1 MKSVKILG
9 AGPAGLSAAINLS
22 RDGYDVD
29 IFEKNPDVGTNIKG
43 NLQGLE
49 NWSENQDVLEEFK
62 KMNIK
67 TNFTC
72 EPFTNLTITN
82 SQENWDFSCKRPAF
96 YILKRGKDKN
106 SLDYGLKEQ
115 ALNNGV
121 NIRFGETAPLSDV
134 DIIATGGDP
143 KFKFAVGKGISFET
157 QHENVAVGLV
167 NNYHAF
173 KGYSYLLVSNGFGC
187 IATVLFE
194 NFQGL
199 NKYFTRTLDEFL
211 TNFDLTPK
219 LPQQFSG
226 YGSFS
231 NQIMKNENQMRIGEI
246 AGFQDL
252 LWGFGIR
259 NAVKSGFIAS
269 KNIIEGKECKDYY
282 RIAENYF
289 KPKLNSSIVN
299 RFIWERFASNN
310 YSIILNRI
318 HNSKDPLKF
327 LNSFHNFNFIQK
339 LTYPFALFY
348 MKYRYPNLKL

>member
-9 AGPAGLSAAINLS
+9 AGPAGLAAAINLS
-22 RDGYDVD
+22 QNGYNVD
-29 IFEKNPDVGTNIKG
+29 IFERNLDVGNNING

-49 NWSENQDVLEEFK
+49 NWSGDQDVIEEFK

-67 TNFTC
+67 TNFHC
-72 EPFTNLTITN
+72 EPFNNLRITN
-82 SQENWDFSCKRPAF
+82 SKENWDFSCERPAF
-96 YILKRGKDKN
+96 YVLKRGTDNN
-106 SLDYGLKEQ
+106 SLDQGLKKQ
-115 ALNNGV
+115 ALDNGV
-121 NIRFGETAPLSDV
+121 NIRFGETAPISDV
-134 DIIATGGDP
+134 DIVATGGDP

-157 QHENVAVGLV
+157 EHKNVAVGLV

-194 NFQGL
+194 GFQDL
-199 NKYFTRTLDEFL
+199 NKYFKRTLDEFQS
-211 TNFDLTPK
+211 NFDLDEKYPHK
-219 LPQQFSG
+219 FSG

-231 NQIMKNENQMRIGEI
+231 NQIMKREDQILIGEI

-269 KNIIEGKECKDYY
+269 KSILDGKECKDYY
-282 RIAENYF
+282 KIAENYF

-299 RFIWERFASNN
+299 RFIWEKFASNN

-318 HNSKDPLKF
+318 YNSNDPLKY
-327 LNSFHNFNFIQK
+327 LNSFHNFNFLQK
-339 LTYPFALFY
+339 LIYPFALFY

>member
-1 MKSVKILG
+1 MDSVKILG

-22 RDGYDVD
+22 HNGYNVD
-29 IFEKNPDVGTNIKG
+29 IFERNLDVGSSIKG

-49 NWSENQDVLEEFK
+49 NWSEDQDVIEEFK
-62 KMNIK
+62 NMNIK
-67 TNFTC
+67 TNFLC
-72 EPFTNLTITN
+72 VPFNDLRITN
-82 SQENWDFSCKRPAF
+82 SKENWDFSCKRPAF
-96 YILKRGKDKN
+96 YIVNRGIAEN
-106 SLDYGLKEQ
+106 SFDNGLKEQ
-115 ALNNGV
+115 ALDNGV
-121 NIRFGETAPLSDV
+121 NIRFGETAPISDV

-157 QHENVAVGLV
+157 EHENVAVGLV

-194 NFQGL
+194 GFQDL
-199 NKYFTRTLDEFL
+199 NKYFKRTLNEFQ
-211 TNFDLTPK
+211 TNFDLKQKYPH
-219 LPQQFSG
+219 QFSG

-231 NQIMKNENQMRIGEI
+231 NRITKKKDQIMIGEI

-269 KNIIEGKECKDYY
+269 KNILEGNECKDYY
-282 RIAENYF
+282 KIAEKYF

-299 RFIWERFASNN
+299 RFIWEKFASNN
-310 YSIILNRI
+310 YSLILNRI
-318 HNSKDPLKF
+318 HNSKDPLNYLK
-327 LNSFHNFNFIQK
+327 SFYNFNFFQK

-348 MKYRYPNLKL
+348 MKTRYPNLKL

>member
-1 MKSVKILG
+1 MNSVKILG

-22 RDGYDVD
+22 HNGYNVD
-29 IFEKNPDVGTNIKG
+29 IFEKNPDVGVNVEG

-67 TNFTC
+67 TNFIC
-72 EPFTNLTITN
+72 EPFTNLRITN
-82 SQENWDFSCKRPAF
+82 SHENWDFSCKRPAF
-96 YILKRGKDKN
+96 YILNRGTDKN
-106 SLDYGLKEQ
+106 SFDQGLKEQ
-115 ALNNGV
+115 ALDNGV
-121 NIRFGETAPLSDV
+121 NIRFGETTPLSDV
-134 DIIATGGDP
+134 DIITTGGDP
-143 KFKFAVGKGISFET
+143 KYKFAVGKGISFET
-157 QHENVAVGLV
+157 DHENVAVGLV

-194 NFQGL
+194 GFQDL
-199 NKYFTRTLDEFL
+199 NKYFTRTFDEFL
-211 TNFDLTPK
+211 TNFDLKQKYPHK
-219 LPQQFSG
+219 FSG

-231 NQIMKNENQMRIGEI
+231 NQILKNERQIRIGEI
-246 AGFQDL
+246 AGFKDL

-269 KNIIEGKECKDYY
+269 ENIIDGKECKDYY
-282 RIAENYF
+282 KIAENYF

-299 RFIWERFASNN
+299 RFIWEKFASNN

-318 HNSKDPLKF
+318 HNSKDPLKY
-327 LNSFHNFNFIQK
+327 LNSFYNFNFIQK
-339 LTYPFALFY
+339 LTYPFAVFY